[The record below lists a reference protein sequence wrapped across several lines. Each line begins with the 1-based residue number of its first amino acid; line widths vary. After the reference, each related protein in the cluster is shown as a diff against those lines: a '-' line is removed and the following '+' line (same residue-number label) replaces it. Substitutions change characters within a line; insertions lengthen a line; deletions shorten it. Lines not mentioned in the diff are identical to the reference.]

1 MSESMI
7 ELRGGAFRMGSDR
20 FYPEERPVRE
30 VSVAPFAIDRHP
42 VTVAE
47 FRRFVK
53 ATGHVTWAERA
64 PAADDYPDAD
74 PALPRRAAEFDA
86 DLRRKDLVVEHLG
99 EFQRLPGWRDDG
111 SRQHDQLLDRQDLE
125 LCA

>member
-1 MSESMI
+1 MI
-7 ELRGGAFRMGSDR
+7 ELPGGAFRMGSDR
-20 FYPEERPVRE
+20 FYPEEKPVRE

-64 PAADDYPDAD
+64 PAAACSK
-74 PALPRRAAEFDA
+74 ASAA
-86 DLRRKDLVVEHLG
+86 
-99 EFQRLPGWRDDG
+99 
-111 SRQHDQLLDRQDLE
+111 
-125 LCA
+125 